1 MSGRAAQTEDG
12 TIADAWACAD
22 YVIVGAGSAGCVL
35 ANRLSEDPRRTVL
48 LIEAGGDDRPS
59 RDPANFYAKLNI
71 HVPAGFA
78 NIFRDPRLSWGY
90 ATTPQ
95 ANAGGRSIDLPRGR
109 VLGGTS
115 AINGLVYLRGLK
127 DDYRRW
133 RQLGCTGW
141 GWEDVAP
148 YFRRSQ
154 NFLCE
159 PDDDHGVGGLL
170 TIDKARM
177 RSSTLER
184 ILQGFAAIGVP
195 TVDTLNGAAEIGAT
209 SCEITS
215 RNAVRQSTATAFLRP
230 ALRRRNLRVITAAQ
244 ALQITKTDGRA
255 TGVIVEARGARR
267 WIRARAELVLAAGA
281 IGTPHLLQLSGIGPG
296 AWLTAAGVPVLVDN
310 PGIGAGL
317 QDHYSAAVKL
327 RLTPKAHSLN
337 RETRGLPLAWHVL
350 NYGLRRQG
358 LLTVGGGHVTAF
370 AASDGGEAPDLQ
382 FFATPLTIDLPA
394 SARAGR
400 TVLDAYPGCALS
412 AHPMRPL
419 SRGSVRLASPD
430 ARVAPFIDPNY
441 LADAYDQR
449 TIVAGLRLNRAVA
462 SQPAVATLIEQELAP
477 GPSANSDEDLLD
489 YARANGG
496 TTFHQCASCAM
507 GGAPMSALDPKLRV
521 RGIDRLRVADASV
534 MPSVPSANTNAPTI
548 MIAEKAADLIRGK

>member
-1 MSGRAAQTEDG
+1 VSQTKDDAAAEP
-12 TIADAWACAD
+12 WASAD

-78 NIFRDPRLSWGY
+78 NIFRDPRLGWGY

-95 ANAGGRSIDLPRGR
+95 AHAAGRRIDLPRGR

-115 AINGLVYLRGLK
+115 AINGLVYMRGLK

-141 GWEDVAP
+141 GWDDVAF

-154 NFLCE
+154 NFLSGE
-159 PDDDHGVGGLL
+159 TEDHGVGGPL

-177 RSSTLER
+177 RSPTLER
-184 ILQGFAAIGVP
+184 ILEGFAGVGVP
-195 TVDTLNGAAEIGAT
+195 TVDTLNGAVEIGAT
-209 SCEITS
+209 PCEITT

-230 ALRRRNLRVITAAQ
+230 ALPRRNLRVITAAQ
-244 ALQITKTDGRA
+244 ALEVTQREGRA
-255 TGVIVEARGARR
+255 TGVMVQVGGQRR
-267 WIRARAELVLAAGA
+267 WVRAQAEVILASGA
-281 IGTPHLLQLSGIGPG
+281 IGTPHLLQVSGIGPG
-296 AWLTAAGVPVLVDN
+296 AWLRAAGIPVRVDN
-310 PGIGAGL
+310 PGVGLGL
-317 QDHYSAAVKL
+317 QDHYSAALKL

-358 LLTVGGGHVTAF
+358 LLTMGGGHVTAF

-382 FFATPLTIDLPA
+382 FFATPLTIDLAA

-419 SRGSVRLASPD
+419 SRGAVRVASPD
-430 ARVAPFIDPNY
+430 PWSAPLIDPNY

-449 TIVAGLRLNRAVA
+449 MIVAGLRLNRAVA
-462 SQPAVATLIEQELAP
+462 AQPAVAALVEQELAP
-477 GPSANSDEDLLD
+477 GAPVDSDEALLA

-507 GGAPMSALDPKLRV
+507 GGAPTSALDPSLRV
-521 RGIDRLRVADASV
+521 RGLDALRVADASV

-548 MIAEKAADLIRGK
+548 MIAEKASDLIRAAARL